1 MGRSCIR
8 RTELRNKITT
18 MTNTSLSSPVT
29 PPVTPTAASAFGA
42 RTTAL
47 EAVNGLSLSGRNAIV
62 TGGASGLGLETSRAL
77 ASAGA
82 NVTLA
87 VRNLD
92 QGHAAADAIRQ
103 EFPGASVSVAKL
115 DLSDLATVR
124 RLAADWLAGGKP
136 LDILIN
142 NAAIMACPLT
152 RTAQGWEAQFATNH
166 LGHFA
171 LTTALLPALKQAAK
185 IRGDARVVALSS
197 SGHKITGV
205 DFDDIHFERRE
216 YNKWKAYGQA
226 KSANAMFALGLHLR
240 HQGDG
245 ITANAVHPGGIMTGL
260 QKFLPIEEMRALG
273 WLKADDTPL
282 DIFKSPAQGAST
294 SVWAAT
300 APELKGKGGLYRED
314 CHQGI
319 PAEPSNRVSGYSPH
333 IMDAAAAHRLW
344 EVSEALLAA

>member
-1 MGRSCIR
+1 M
-8 RTELRNKITT
+8 TQTT
-18 MTNTSLSSPVT
+18 SPIA
-29 PPVTPTAASAFGA
+29 PPSPIMSRFGA

-47 EAVNGLSLSGRNAIV
+47 EAVAGLSLTGLNAIV

-92 QGHAAADAIRQ
+92 QGNATAAAIRQ
-103 EFPGASVSVAKL
+103 EFSGATVSVAKL
-115 DLSDLATVR
+115 DLGDLATVR
-124 RLAADWLAGGKP
+124 QLAADWLAGGNE
-136 LDILIN
+136 LNILIN

-185 IRGDARVVALSS
+185 TSGDARVVALSS
-197 SGHKITGV
+197 SGHKIAGV

-226 KSANAMFALGLHLR
+226 KSANAMFALGLHL
-240 HQGDG
+240 HHHADG

-260 QKFLPIEEMRALG
+260 QKFLPLEEMRALG

-300 APELKGKGGLYRED
+300 APELKGKGGLYLED
-314 CHQGI
+314 CHQGVQ
-319 PAEPSNRVSGYSPH
+319 AEPSNRVSGYSPH
-333 IMDAAAAHRLW
+333 IMDAAAAQRLW
-344 EVSEALLAA
+344 DVSEALLAA